1 MRRNALLVV
10 LCVITSGF
18 SGGGP
23 TQDRSQGRLAQIL
36 LVVGADSDEPAGP
49 LAVVRADG
57 SGFRRLTSTSALE
70 ARWSPDG
77 RRIAFIA
84 ADNVTPR
91 SSVWV
96 MNADG
101 HGRRQLVPDSAGY
114 SRVLEWSPDGRR
126 ILYDLKSDL
135 WSMRADGSD
144 KRLLVPDVNPI
155 DVTAIEGDWS
165 PGGRSIAFANAQDIY
180 VMRADG
186 SDLVRVAA
194 GGVSPAWTRDGK
206 RILFVRKWQAPR
218 PGVYAVAAAGGKAR
232 RVAPLPGH
240 DGLYLAGISPDGR
253 SVLVGSYPGLAKVF
267 LRGGTVRRLTRRSGD
282 YGGDW
287 SPDGRRIAFLRGLN
301 LWVMDA
307 DGRNAHLVRRA
318 PGYKQGARLQGVFTL
333 AMWKPRS

>member
-10 LCVITSGF
+10 LCVITCGF

-23 TQDRSQGRLAQIL
+23 TQERSQGRSAQIL
-36 LVVGADSDEPAGP
+36 VVLGADYDEPAGP
-49 LAVVRADG
+49 LAVVSVDG
-57 SGFRRLTSTSALE
+57 SGFRRLTSRSALE

-77 RRIAFIA
+77 RRIVFIV
-84 ADNVTPR
+84 ADNVTLR

-101 HGRRQLVPDSAGY
+101 RGQRQLVPDSVGY
-114 SRVLEWSPDGRR
+114 GRVLEWSPDGRR
-126 ILYDLKSDL
+126 ILYDLESDL

-144 KRLLVPDVNPI
+144 KRLLAPDVNPI
-155 DVTAIEGDWS
+155 DVTAIEADWS

-194 GGVSPAWTRDGK
+194 GGVSPEWTRDGK
-206 RILFVRKWQAPR
+206 TILFVRKWQAPR

-232 RVAPLPGH
+232 RLAPLPGH
-240 DGLYLAGISPDGR
+240 DGIYLAGISPDGR
-253 SVLVGSYPGLAKVF
+253 SVLVGNYPGLAKVF
-267 LRGGTVRRLTRRSGD
+267 LRGGTLRRLTRRSGD

-287 SPDGRRIAFLRGLN
+287 SPGGRRIAFRRSRN

-307 DGRNAHLVRRA
+307 DGGKAHLVRRA
-318 PGYKQGARLQGVFTL
+318 PGYSVFTL

>member
-1 MRRNALLVV
+1 VA
-10 LCVITSGF
+10 LCVITCGF
-18 SGGGP
+18 SGGSP
-23 TQDRSQGRLAQIL
+23 TQDRSQDRSAQIL
-36 LVVGADSDEPAGP
+36 VVLGADYDEPAGP

-57 SGFRRLTSTSALE
+57 SGFRRLTSRSALE

-77 RRIAFIA
+77 RRIAFLA
-84 ADNVTPR
+84 ADNFTPR

-101 HGRRQLVPDSAGY
+101 RGRRQLVPDSAGY
-114 SRVLEWSPDGRR
+114 SRVLGWSPDGRR
-126 ILYDLKSDL
+126 ILYDLESDL

-144 KRLLVPDVNPI
+144 KRLLVRDVNAI
-155 DVTAIEGDWS
+155 DVTAVEADWS
-165 PGGRSIAFANAQDIY
+165 PDGRSIAFENAQDVY

-186 SDLVRVAA
+186 SDLMRVAT
-194 GGVSPAWTRDGK
+194 GGVSPEWTRHGK
-206 RILFVRKWQAPR
+206 TILFVRKWRAPR

-232 RVAPLPGH
+232 RVTPLPGH

-253 SVLVGSYPGLAKVF
+253 SVLVGNYPGLAKLS
-267 LRGGTVRRLTRRSGD
+267 LRGGTLRRLTRRSGD

-287 SPDGRRIAFLRGLN
+287 SPHGRRIAFRRGRN

-307 DGRNAHLVRRA
+307 DGGNAHVVRRA
-318 PGYKQGARLQGVFTL
+318 PGYSVFTL